1 MIARRGTD
9 HGSGLGTKRW
19 VVEQTTAL
27 LHWFATA
34 GQQLLPA
41 VADAR
46 VRPLIDSTVTFD
58 TADKAAER
66 LRSHQAHGKITLA
79 VP

>member
-1 MIARRGTD
+1 M
-9 HGSGLGTKRW
+9 
-19 VVEQTTAL
+19 
-27 LHWFATA
+27 HWFATA